1 MWLLCDFHL
10 GAAQPHG
17 PTALHHPYSH
27 GLSGGHGEPLPRG
40 DMGPLRAVGWAEMG
54 SDFNAVQLW

>member
-40 DMGPLRAVGWAEMG
+40 DMGPLQAVGWAEMG
-54 SDFNAVQLW
+54 SFWL